1 MEKSE
6 DQTDED
12 ETEWESS
19 FADPVPF
26 EASGAAAGSWKSN
39 QENSLFQPC
48 VTNPLF
54 FFSFLFVSVGNSYLS
69 QFQVKTS
76 VKHQL

>member
-1 MEKSE
+1 MFPSTSACRAQLTCESKMEKGE

-26 EASGAAAGSWKSN
+26 EASGAAAGS
-39 QENSLFQPC
+39 
-48 VTNPLF
+48 
-54 FFSFLFVSVGNSYLS
+54 
-69 QFQVKTS
+69 
-76 VKHQL
+76 

>member
-1 MEKSE
+1 MWRPVVFFSTSACRAQLKCESKMEKSE

-26 EASGAAAGSWKSN
+26 EAAAAAAGS
-39 QENSLFQPC
+39 
-48 VTNPLF
+48 
-54 FFSFLFVSVGNSYLS
+54 
-69 QFQVKTS
+69 
-76 VKHQL
+76 